1 MIKQSLDVFI
11 YSYSNEHLLKS
22 VRSMVTNCDSRYL
35 INITIFDQSKNHISE
50 SFYEKEY
57 PHIKINYNKVDIL
70 SSKSPTSYKKEFL
83 EKSSSDYIAFMSDST
98 TYSVSWNK
106 KIINFLLEF
115 PDAIVSGQGRMSY
128 SKVNGYLEKKYSRS
142 PYFLKADFID
152 RDFIF
157 GKAEVIKKIPWPD
170 YLVYFGEEED
180 ILLSCIENNIPVYTR
195 TSNSCIIDRNKH
207 DVTGMYSIPIHEN
220 NDLPYDIYKNYNIL
234 IDRIKNTTSDI
245 SKSYLSKI

>member
-1 MIKQSLDVFI
+1 MIKHSIDVFI

-35 INITIFDQSKNHISE
+35 INITIFDQSKNHITE
-50 SFYEKEY
+50 SFHEKEY
-57 PHIKINYNKVDIL
+57 DHINIVYNKVDIL
-70 SSKSPTSYKKEFL
+70 CSKSPISYKKEFL
-83 EKSSSDYIAFMSDST
+83 QKASADYIAFMSDST

-106 KIINFLLEF
+106 KVINFLLEF
-115 PDAIVSGQGRMSY
+115 PDAIVSGQGKMSY
-128 SKVNGYLEKKYSRS
+128 NKVNGYLEKKYTRS

-157 GKAEVIKKIPWPD
+157 GKADVIKKITLPD
-170 YLVYFGEEED
+170 HLVYFGEEED
-180 ILLSCIENNIPVYTR
+180 ILLSCIENEIPVYTR
-195 TSNSCIIDRNKH
+195 ASNTCIIDRNKH

-220 NDLPYDIYKNYNIL
+220 KNLPYDIYSNYNAL
-234 IDRIKNTTSDI
+234 LDRIKNTTSDI

>member
-1 MIKQSLDVFI
+1 MIKQSIDVFI

-35 INITIFDQSKNHISE
+35 INITIFDQAKSHITE
-50 SFYEKEY
+50 SFHEKEY
-57 PHIKINYNKVDIL
+57 DHIKIIYNKIDIL
-70 SSKSPTSYKKEFL
+70 SSKSPISYKKEFL
-83 EKSSSDYIAFMSDST
+83 EKSSADYIAFMSDST

-106 KIINFLLEF
+106 KVINFLLEF
-115 PDAIVSGQGRMSY
+115 PKAIVSGQGKMSY
-128 SKVNGYLEKKYSRS
+128 NKVNGYLEKKYTRS

-157 GKAEVIKKIPWPD
+157 GKAGVIKKIQLPD
-170 YLVYFGEEED
+170 HLVYFGEEED
-180 ILLSCIENNIPVYTR
+180 ILLSCIENEIPVYTR
-195 TSNSCIIDRNKH
+195 ASNTCIIDRNKH

-220 NDLPYDIYKNYNIL
+220 KNLPYDIYSNYNTL

>member
-1 MIKQSLDVFI
+1 MIKQSVDVFI

-22 VRSMVTNCDSRYL
+22 VRSMVTNCDPRYL
-35 INITIFDQSKNHISE
+35 INITVFDQSKNHITE
-50 SFYEKEY
+50 SFYEKEHS
-57 PHIKINYNKVDIL
+57 HININYNKVDIL
-70 SSKSPTSYKKEFL
+70 SSKSPILYKKEFL
-83 EKSSSDYIAFMSDST
+83 EKSSADYIAFMSDST

-115 PDAIVSGQGRMSY
+115 PEAIVSGQGKMSY
-128 SKVNGYLEKKYSRS
+128 SKVNGYLEKKYTRG

-157 GKAEVIKKIPWPD
+157 GKSEVIKKISLPS

-180 ILLSCIENNIPVYTR
+180 ILLSCIENGIPIYTR
-195 TSNSCIIDRNKH
+195 PSNTCIIDRNKH
-207 DVTGMYSIPIHEN
+207 DITGIYSVPIHEN
-220 NDLPYDIYKNYNIL
+220 KNLPYNIKENYDIL
-234 IDRIKNTTSDI
+234 INRIKNSTHDL